1 MPRLILP
8 AVCILALAAYFV
20 ISPDISV
27 QTLLNHTP
35 KNPAAAAAVIL
46 MLYIFKSITVF
57 FPLIILEIAAGH
69 LFSPWMA
76 LLINFM
82 GVLTILTVP
91 YWIGRAAGMDAVQK
105 QIQKHPKFAEIL
117 DKQQESSFFL
127 CFFLRI
133 ISCLPGDIVTM
144 YLGATKTP
152 FWKNLTAGALGIL
165 PGMILATLMGESIQ
179 DPKSPM
185 FWFSAGLMVI
195 LAAISVLFY

>member
-1 MPRLILP
+1 MLRLILP

-91 YWIGRAAGMDAVQK
+91 YWIGRAAGMDAV
-105 QIQKHPKFAEIL
+105 
-117 DKQQESSFFL
+117 
-127 CFFLRI
+127 
-133 ISCLPGDIVTM
+133 
-144 YLGATKTP
+144 
-152 FWKNLTAGALGIL
+152 
-165 PGMILATLMGESIQ
+165 
-179 DPKSPM
+179 
-185 FWFSAGLMVI
+185 
-195 LAAISVLFY
+195 